1 MRAEMGVRYREAQF
15 SPSEAVGIT
24 GLSLGMQRDW
34 RSNKL
39 LRAREGGRA
48 SFSPREVAEMR
59 VMVKLRGLGLP
70 LQDCRSVAD
79 QAGPA
84 VIFAALSNHLEEA
97 IAVDGPE
104 DTAAELMETLQEH
117 RGRASSL
124 LSLADVPSVEHAYRH
139 ALVEKGECFLVRGLD
154 DTTVDEHVEVAGI
167 VNLWAV
173 AEAIVKASPRPLFT
187 IVLGRAA

>member
-15 SPSEAVGIT
+15 SPSEVVSIT

-34 RSNKL
+34 RSQGL
-39 LRAREGGRA
+39 LRERQGGRA

-59 VMVKLRGLGLP
+59 MMVKLRGLGVS

-79 QAGPA
+79 RAGAA

-117 RGRASSL
+117 RGHTSL
-124 LSLADVPSVEHAYRH
+124 LALADVPSVNEAYRH
-139 ALVEKGECFLVRGLD
+139 ALVENGECFLVQGLD

-173 AEAIVKASPRPLFT
+173 AEAIVTASPRPLFT